1 MRQQRT
7 QPVAA
12 EGIAV
17 KVPERKRELNLLAP
31 QSDESKQG
39 LRAFYRQAKSG
50 VPRRITRKNHSGEL
64 FRDGEAPRGFGSSFG
79 NILKFAFELKD
90 MVCHILAES
99 GATHG
104 KRPQEQ
110 ERGTRSRI

>member
-17 KVPERKRELNLLAP
+17 VPERKREPNLLAN

-39 LRAFYRQAKSG
+39 LRTFYRQAKSG

-64 FRDGEAPRGFGSSFG
+64 FRDGEAPRGLG
-79 NILKFAFELKD
+79 A
-90 MVCHILAES
+90 AS
-99 GATHG
+99 GTF
-104 KRPQEQ
+104 
-110 ERGTRSRI
+110 